1 MQKEYTGARAWS
13 DDGEGS
19 KDVVGAE
26 VVRVR
31 SRRAATSLPGRR
43 HFAVTDQARQLNSV
57 HVAAIPEKVIAF
69 LCLASPTELSSVNP
83 EDFLLAVR
91 TRPMATPSL
100 LVTLHNT
107 VRVIFSILLPHIT

>member
-31 SRRAATSLPGRR
+31 SGRNPAATRLPGRR
-43 HFAVTDQARQLNSV
+43 HFAGTDQARQLNSV

-69 LCLASPTELSSVNP
+69 LCLASSTELCS
-83 EDFLLAVR
+83 
-91 TRPMATPSL
+91 ATPEHFPPA
-100 LVTLHNT
+100 VQ
-107 VRVIFSILLPHIT
+107 